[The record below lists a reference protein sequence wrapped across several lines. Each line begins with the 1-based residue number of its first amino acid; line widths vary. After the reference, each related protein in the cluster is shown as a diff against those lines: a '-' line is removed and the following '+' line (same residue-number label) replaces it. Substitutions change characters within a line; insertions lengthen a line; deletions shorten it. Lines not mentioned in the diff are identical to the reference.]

1 MHRPALILAS
11 LLLAACSA
19 SPPPAGD
26 GAATPPASAASTA
39 APAAQHTE
47 LRDSMQAPIDKA
59 KSVDAIQQQGVEDQ
73 KKAIDDA
80 GG

>member
-1 MHRPALILAS
+1 MRLPSLIAAC

-19 SPPPAGD
+19 SPPPGD
-26 GAATPPASAASTA
+26 AHPA
-39 APAAQHTE
+39 APAAAASATAPADKHTE
-47 LRDSMQAPIDKA
+47 LRDAMQAPIDKA
-59 KSVDAIQQQGVEDQ
+59 KSADAIQQQGVEDE